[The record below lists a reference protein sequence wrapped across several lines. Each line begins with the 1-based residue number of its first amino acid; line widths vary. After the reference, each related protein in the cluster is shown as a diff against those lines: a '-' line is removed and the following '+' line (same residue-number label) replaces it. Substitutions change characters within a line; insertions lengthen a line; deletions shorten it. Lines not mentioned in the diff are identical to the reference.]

1 MNQNKKKCIIIV
13 KILHAQQKNKSKINS
28 KSIELPKSKLTQKHK
43 IS

>member
-1 MNQNKKKCIIIV
+1 MRNNSQNIACT
-13 KILHAQQKNKSKINS
+13 AKNKSKINS